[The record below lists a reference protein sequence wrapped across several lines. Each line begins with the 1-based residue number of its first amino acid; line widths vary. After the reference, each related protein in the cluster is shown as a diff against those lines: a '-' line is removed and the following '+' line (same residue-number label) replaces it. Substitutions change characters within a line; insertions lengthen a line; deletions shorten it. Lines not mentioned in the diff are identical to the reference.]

1 MKLIKLFLLIVL
13 LIAFSIKS
21 YARVHE
27 YRYVETYCQY
37 TPILFVLCSGL
48 FDIES
53 KHEFA
58 PRVINLGTT
67 ILCQNAM
74 TYPIK
79 WSVKEGRPDGSAK
92 NSFPSG
98 HTAATFASAEMIRM
112 EYGWG
117 WGAVFYANAVFTG
130 TMRVVHKRHWWWDTA
145 AGAVI
150 GIGSAH
156 VGKMLSDKINLALFP
171 NSFTLTY
178 NF

>member
-1 MKLIKLFLLIVL
+1 MKLLKTALLSVL
-13 LIAFSIKS
+13 LILCAVKS
-21 YARVHE
+21 SARVHE

-37 TPILFVLCSGL
+37 IPVLFILSSDL
-48 FDIES
+48 FGIES
-53 KHEFA
+53 KHEFV

-67 ILCQNAM
+67 VLCQTAI
-74 TYPIK
+74 TYPLKWCIK
-79 WSVKEGRPDGSAK
+79 EERPDGTAY

-117 WGAVFYANAVFTG
+117 WGAVFYVNAVFTG
-130 TMRVVHKRHWWWDTA
+130 AMRVVHKRHWWWDTA

-156 VGKMLSDKINLALFP
+156 LGKLASDRINLALFP
-171 NSFTLTY
+171 DSFTLTY